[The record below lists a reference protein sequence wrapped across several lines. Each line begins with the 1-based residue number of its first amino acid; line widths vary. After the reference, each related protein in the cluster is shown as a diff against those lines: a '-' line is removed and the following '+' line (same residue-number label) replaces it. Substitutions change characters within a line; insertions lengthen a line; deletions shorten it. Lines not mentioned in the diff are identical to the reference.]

1 MSFTSAFIRR
11 PVATTLLTA
20 AITLAGMVGFTLLP
34 VAPLPQV
41 DFPAINVQVTLPGA
55 SPETMASTIATPLE
69 WAVGRIAG
77 VEEITSSSSTGTSS
91 LSLVFD
97 LDRNID
103 GAARDV
109 MAAINAARTLLPSN
123 LPFNPVYRKINP
135 ADAPIVI
142 MSLTSA
148 TMSPGDIYDAAST
161 VVAQRLSQVDGVG
174 QVLVG
179 GSSLPAVRV
188 ELSPPSLNR
197 YGLGV
202 EAVRSAIASTNT
214 NRPKGFFEDG
224 SNRWQIE
231 DNDQAMKARDYR
243 PLILAWRNGA
253 PVRLSDVAEIQDSIQ
268 DLRNLG
274 ISNDRRAILLIVSRQ
289 PNANIIDT
297 VDRVTAL
304 VPRLQASIPSAIDL
318 KVVMDR
324 TPSIRASLHDVE
336 KTLVISTALVI
347 LVVFLFLREN
357 HAALIPAI
365 AVPVSLIATFGVMYL
380 LNFSLDNL
388 SLMALTVATG
398 FVVDDAI
405 VMLENIS
412 RHIEAGKS
420 PLEAALVGAREVSF
434 TVISISLS
442 LVAVFVPLLFM
453 GGLVGRM
460 FREFAVTLSV
470 AVLVSLLVSLTTTP
484 MMCARLL
491 RQRQGVGAACP
502 EEVTKPASARWRGG
516 LRSVLHPGPEISN
529 TGGLSLSRYFRRM
542 ATCAAGLLMSSRS
555 MAILRALGSVPGVMR
570 ELLGQVREALD
581 ALHRRYTQ
589 SLSWTIAHRR
599 WILFVLML
607 TIGLNVYLFSVVP
620 KGFFPQQDTGRLIG
634 RVQADQSISFQ
645 SMRQKLTEFVAIC
658 RADPAADEVIGFTGG
673 EARNAANV
681 FVVLKDP
688 EVRKVSADE
697 VMARLRKKLAKVSG
711 ATLYFQVV
719 QDLRF
724 GGRMGNAQYQ
734 YTLQGNDLE
743 ELRHWEPQIRAALAK
758 LPQLVDVNTDQQDKG
773 LDAYITIDRDSAAR
787 LGVSARGLDQVLNDL
802 YGQRIISTIYN
813 PLNQYRVVMEAA
825 QDYVQSTQMLDQTY
839 VTGANGAIVPLSAI
853 AHFTPGNAALSV
865 NHQGQF
871 PASTITFNLPIGVS
885 LGQATQ
891 AIHDTFL
898 RLKVPASI
906 QGGFQGTA
914 KVFKASLSNQPLLVL
929 AALGVVY
936 IVLGILYESLVH
948 PLTILSTLPSAGVGA
963 VLALMLTHMDFN
975 LMALIGVIL
984 LIGIVKKNAIMMID
998 FALQAERERGL
1009 SPEQAI
1015 LQACDKRFR
1024 PILMTT
1030 AAAMLGALP
1039 LATGWGVGSELR
1051 RPLGVSILGGLAVS
1065 QILTLY
1071 TTPVVYLYLDRFRHA
1086 MLARFHIRQSSHVH
1100 ETATLS

>member
-1 MSFTSAFIRR
+1 MSFTSVFIRR

-20 AITLAGMVGFTLLP
+20 AITLAGMVGFLLLP

-41 DFPAINVQVTLPGA
+41 DFPAINLQVSLPGA

-69 WAVGRIAG
+69 RAVGRIAG
-77 VEEITSSSSTGTSS
+77 VEEVTSSSTTGTTS

-123 LPFNPVYRKINP
+123 LPFNPIYRKINP

-142 MSLTSA
+142 MSLTSS

-197 YGLGV
+197 YGLGL
-202 EAVRSAIASTNT
+202 ESVRSAIANTNA
-214 NRPKGFFEDG
+214 NRPKGFFEDA
-224 SNRWQIE
+224 STRWQIQ
-231 DNDQAMKARDYR
+231 DNDQAMKAQDYR

-253 PVRLSDVAEIQDSIQ
+253 PIRLSDVAEVQDSIQ

-289 PNANIIDT
+289 PNANIIET

-336 KTLVISTALVI
+336 KTLAISTALVI
-347 LVVFLFLREN
+347 LVVFLFLRES

-365 AVPVSLIATFGVMYL
+365 AVPVSLIATFGVMFL
-380 LNFSLDNL
+380 FHFSLDNL

-405 VMLENIS
+405 VILENIS
-412 RHIEAGKS
+412 RHIEEGKA
-420 PLEAALVGAREVSF
+420 PLQAALVGAREVSF

-460 FREFAVTLSV
+460 FREFALTLSV

-491 RQRQGVGAACP
+491 RSRPGVP
-502 EEVTKPASARWRGG
+502 EASPAPRPSCFRARLFTTMPRPLQALVKTIAHMLG
-516 LRSVLHPGPEISN
+516 R
-529 TGGLSLSRYFRRM
+529 SLS
-542 ATCAAGLLMSSRS
+542 
-555 MAILRALGSVPGVMR
+555 
-570 ELLGQVREALD
+570 QVRLALD
-581 ALHRRYTQ
+581 GLHARYTR
-589 SLSWTIAHRR
+589 SLSWTIQHRR
-599 WILFVLML
+599 WIMALLML
-607 TIGLNVYLFSVVP
+607 TIGLNVYLFTIVP

-658 RADPAADEVIGFTGG
+658 RADPAAEEVIGFTGG
-673 EARNAANV
+673 ESRNAANV
-681 FVVLKDP
+681 FVVLKPP
-688 EVRKVSADE
+688 EVRQVSADE
-697 VMARLRKKLAKVSG
+697 VMARLRKKLARVAG

-734 YTLQGNDLE
+734 YTLQGNELE
-743 ELRHWEPQIRAALAK
+743 ELRRWEPKIRAALAK

-773 LDAYITIDRDSAAR
+773 LNTTLSIDRDSAAR
-787 LGVSARGLDQVLNDL
+787 LGISPLALDQVLNDL
-802 YGQRIISTIYN
+802 YGQRLISTIYN
-813 PLNQYRVVMEAA
+813 PLNQYRVVLEAG
-825 QDYVQSTQMLDQTY
+825 QDYVQSSQMLDQTY
-839 VTGANGAIVPLSAI
+839 ITGTQGAMVPLSAI
-853 AHFTPGNAALSV
+853 AHFTPGNSALSV

-891 AIHDTFL
+891 AIHDAFL
-898 RLKVPASI
+898 QLKVPASI

-963 VLALMLTHMDFN
+963 VLALLLSHMDFN

-1065 QILTLY
+1065 QVLTLY
-1071 TTPVVYLYLDRFRHA
+1071 TTPVVYVYLDRFRHA
-1086 MLARFHIRQSSHVH
+1086 LLARFHIKPFARAH
-1100 ETATLS
+1100 ETAASS